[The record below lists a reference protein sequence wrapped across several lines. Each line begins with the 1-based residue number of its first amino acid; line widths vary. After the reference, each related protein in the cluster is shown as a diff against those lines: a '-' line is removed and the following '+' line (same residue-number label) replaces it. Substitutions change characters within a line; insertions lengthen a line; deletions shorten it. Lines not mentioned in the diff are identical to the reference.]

1 MADVVRCSRLAGS
14 LDGWLCHGVTH
25 ENELV
30 WFVSLICHLEG
41 GKCGT
46 DAEINEDRFVKKR
59 RRLFLAQTYITAL
72 DMKPQFS
79 VTINN

>member
-14 LDGWLCHGVTH
+14 LNGWLCHGVTH

-30 WFVSLICHLEG
+30 RFVSLICHLEG